1 MTHVSTAAPPSDRP
15 YPASD
20 EATLHALLER
30 VAERGPHAV
39 ALVDGAREITHDG
52 LHRRANRLAHHLRAL
67 GVGLET
73 PVAVLLERTV
83 RLPVALLAV
92 LKAGGAYLPLEITLP
107 TARLRYML
115 ADAGVR
121 LLLTDEKT
129 WDALR
134 GELTAEGWDGRVV
147 CLDRDAAQIRIH
159 PQTAPPDVAHPDSL
173 AQLIYTSGSTG
184 APKGS
189 MIPHRAIP
197 GFADRY
203 LELAAPGRQG
213 GREAWLQA
221 SSVSWDAL
229 TLELWTPLLRGA
241 CTVLYPPEP
250 GGVSAAGV
258 ARLVERHGVDVLF
271 LPPSFFGALL
281 DAAPE
286 ALARARLILV
296 GGDVFSPAEAR
307 RAVARLPRTRI
318 VNLYGPS
325 ECTVAATAY
334 ALPPTALEVGD
345 GPVPL
350 GAPVG
355 DRRVYLVDAGLRE
368 VARGG
373 TGELC
378 IGGPGVARGYRGRP
392 ALTAERFVPDPFSRV
407 PGARMYRT
415 GDTVRRTADGTLH
428 FVGRAD
434 RQVKVRGFRVEIGEV
449 EAVLA
454 SHAAVRQAAVVA
466 HGAGAA
472 RRLAA
477 YVALRDAALD
487 TPAYAPGETPV
498 DAAALA
504 AWMRERVPDYE
515 VPSTFTVMDA
525 LPLGATHKVD
535 RAALPV
541 PVAEHASSGDADP
554 GVRVGR
560 AGWTAEEA
568 AVARI
573 WAEVLGLGQVGP
585 ADEFFAIGGHSLAAA
600 QVAARVR
607 QELGAPLAAADVFA
621 HPTVAAQAR
630 RIAETVAE
638 SRASISPTIPR
649 AERGGDLPLSPGQ
662 EAVWFF
668 QQLRPGMGSY
678 TFRATVRVSGAVDA
692 EVMARTLGEI
702 VRRHEI
708 YRTTFHEVDGAPV
721 QRIHPPSP
729 VPLPLIDLSGA
740 TADAVDARV
749 REVFAAPFD
758 LANGPTVRWAL
769 LRVSADEHLLTVHE
783 HHLVHDGWSFALFL
797 RELTSIYT
805 AFAEGRPSPLAE
817 PALQWADFALWQR
830 EWLRGDQARG
840 QVEWWRR
847 ALEGVPPSLELPA
860 DRPRPEEMSFR
871 GGAHRVHLPRELY
884 AAAEAFGR
892 ARGATP
898 FMTLFAAFQ
907 ALLHRYTGE
916 TDFCVGSA
924 VAARQPP
931 ETRDMVGMVVN
942 TIPLRASLDG
952 DPGFGEV
959 LGRVRAHVVQAYAR
973 EGVPFAEIVAAAAPE
988 RSAGHLPLYQ
998 TVFSFHHAPYPR
1010 LALPGAT
1017 LRVEEGLASGW
1028 AKLDLN
1034 VIVIPRAQQGAGS
1047 EVVMIWEFAEDLF
1060 DAATVRR
1067 MIGHFQALL
1076 AGALANPGVPI
1087 SRLPLTAASETR
1099 KLLRLAGAPTAYP
1112 RESTVHALFAA
1123 QARRAP
1129 HAVAL
1134 RDGGGEMTY
1143 AALDTAS
1150 ARLAGR
1156 LRALGAG
1163 AEARVAVAMERSA
1176 AMVTAFLAALRA
1188 GAAYV
1193 PLDPSHPAERLAY
1206 VLEQSG
1212 ATVLVVRGEVPPS
1225 LAGWTGPVV
1234 RFDALMAEPADDPEF
1249 EPAPAVAQSLAC
1261 VLYTSGS
1268 TGRPKGVAIVHRAI
1282 IRVVKG
1288 ADYLQLGPADV
1299 VAQVTTPSFD
1309 VSLWEMWGA
1318 LLNGARLVVIGR
1330 EEILSPPA
1338 FARRLRED
1346 GVTALFLTPTGL
1358 RQVVAEVPDAFA
1370 GVANLLLGGEA
1381 LEAPVLRRVL
1391 EAGAPGRLLNAYGP
1405 TESTTY
1411 ASWHLVDSV
1420 APGAAT
1426 VPIGRPVSNTTL
1438 HVLDAALRPAPVG
1451 VPGEL
1456 YIGGDGLARG
1466 YLGRPAA
1473 TAERFVPDAV
1483 SGAWGARLY
1492 RTGDRAR
1499 WRADGELEYLGR
1511 LDQQVKV
1518 RGFRVEPG
1526 EIEAVLRAHPAVRDA
1541 AVVPRD
1547 DGGERWLAAYVAVD
1561 AASAEPGRSG
1571 VPAELASSDLSD
1583 LAVSLDS
1590 SVPSD
1595 ASDGAGRVDVAAL
1608 RAWCAERLPVW
1619 MVPATFTLM
1628 DALPHTASGKL
1639 DRRALPDPGLPAPA
1653 AGAGWEAPAT
1663 PTERAV
1669 AEIWSEVL
1677 SVERVGATDDL
1688 FDLGGHSLKATRI
1701 LNRIAARLGVQ
1712 LAVGQI
1718 FAHPTVRGLAARV
1731 DEQLA
1736 AAGQAEEA
1744 LLAWLETLSDED
1756 AERILAERAGG

>member
-1 MTHVSTAAPPSDRP
+1 MTHVSTALPQPGRP
-15 YPASD
+15 DSPAG

-30 VAERGPHAV
+30 VAERHPHAV
-39 ALVDGAREITHDG
+39 ALVDGAREITHHG

-73 PVAVLLERTV
+73 PVAVLLERTA

-107 TARLRYML
+107 PARLRYML

-134 GELTAEGWDGRVV
+134 DELTAEGWSGRVV
-147 CLDRDAAQIRIH
+147 CLDRDAAQIRSH
-159 PQTAPPDVAHPDSL
+159 PQTAPGEVARPESL

-197 GFADRY
+197 GFADGY
-203 LELAAPGRQG
+203 LDLAAPGRQG
-213 GREAWLQA
+213 EREVWLQA

-229 TLELWTPLLRGA
+229 TLELWMPLLRGA

-258 ARLVERHGVDVLF
+258 ARLVERHGVNVLF

-307 RAVARLPRTRI
+307 RAVERLPGTRI

-334 ALPPTALEVGD
+334 ALPPTAAEVGE
-345 GPVPL
+345 GAVPL

-355 DRRVYLVDAGLRE
+355 DRRVYLVDGALRE

-392 ALTAERFVPDPFSRV
+392 ALTAERFVPDPFSPV

-415 GDTVRRTADGTLH
+415 GDTVRGAADGTLH

-449 EAVLA
+449 EAVLG
-454 SHAAVRQAAVVA
+454 SHPAVRQAAVVA
-466 HGAGAA
+466 RGTGAA

-477 YVALRDAALD
+477 YVALRGAAGDAA
-487 TPAYAPGETPV
+487 V
-498 DAAALA
+498 DAAGLA
-504 AWMRERVPDYE
+504 GWMRERVPDYE

-535 RAALPV
+535 RAALPA
-541 PVAEHASSGDADP
+541 PVRDHASSVDTGPGD
-554 GVRVGR
+554 RVDR
-560 AGWTAEEA
+560 EGWTAEEA

-573 WAEVLGLGQVGP
+573 WAQVLGVDHVAP
-585 ADEFFAIGGHSLAAA
+585 EDEFFAIGGHSLAAA

-630 RIAETVAE
+630 RIAQAAAH
-638 SRASISPTIPR
+638 SSASPSPAIPR

-740 TADAVDARV
+740 TADDVDARV
-749 REVFAAPFD
+749 REVFAAAFD

-769 LRVSADEHLLTVHE
+769 LRVSTDEHLLTVHE

-797 RELTSIYT
+797 RELTSIYA
-805 AFAEGRPSPLAE
+805 AFAAGRPSPLAE
-817 PALQWADFALWQR
+817 PALQWAEFALWQR

-892 ARGATP
+892 ARGATA

-924 VAARQPP
+924 VAARQP

-942 TIPLRASLDG
+942 TIPLRADLSG

-959 LGRVRAHVVQAYAR
+959 LGRVHAHAVQAFAS

-988 RSAGHLPLYQ
+988 RTAGHLPLYG
-998 TVFSFHHAPYPR
+998 TVFSFHHAPYPE
-1010 LALPGAT
+1010 LALPGVT

-1034 VIVIPRAQQGAGS
+1034 VIVIPRAQQGAGD

-1076 AGALANPGVPI
+1076 AAALADPHVPI

-1099 KLLRLAGAPTAYP
+1099 KLLRLAGAPTPYP
-1112 RESTVHALFAA
+1112 SESTVHELFAA
-1123 QARRAP
+1123 QARRTP
-1129 HAVAL
+1129 HAVAV

-1143 AALDTAS
+1143 AALDAAS
-1150 ARLAGR
+1150 ARLGQR

-1176 AMVTAFLAALRA
+1176 AMVTAFLATLRA

-1212 ATVLVVRGEVPPS
+1212 ASVLVVRDEVPPS
-1225 LAGWTGPVV
+1225 LAAWAGPVV
-1234 RFDALMAEPADDPEF
+1234 RFDALMASGEDEDPAL

-1282 IRVVKG
+1282 VRVVKN
-1288 ADYLQLGPADV
+1288 ADYLQLGPGDV
-1299 VAQVTTPSFD
+1299 VAQITTPSFD

-1318 LLNGARLVVIGR
+1318 LLNGARLVLIGR

-1338 FARRLRED
+1338 FARRLREE

-1381 LEAPVLRRVL
+1381 LEGPVLRRLL

-1499 WRADGELEYLGR
+1499 WRASGELEYLGR

-1547 DGGERWLAAYVAVD
+1547 DGGERWLAAYLSVQGASDKSDAVD
-1561 AASAEPGRSG
+1561 GSNGALDRSNAAGGQDEPG
-1571 VPAELASSDLSD
+1571 SSDLAD
-1583 LAVSLDS
+1583 G
-1590 SVPSD
+1590 
-1595 ASDGAGRVDVAAL
+1595 SDGGDVVDAAAL

-1619 MVPATFTLM
+1619 MVPATFTLL

-1639 DRRALPDPGLPAPA
+1639 DRRALPDPGAPAPA
-1653 AGAGWEAPAT
+1653 AGTGWEAPAT
-1663 PTERAV
+1663 PTERVV
-1669 AEIWSEVL
+1669 AEIWGEVL

-1688 FDLGGHSLKATRI
+1688 FELGGHSLKATRI

-1736 AAGQAEEA
+1736 ADGQQEEA

>member
-1 MTHVSTAAPPSDRP
+1 MTHVSTAPPHSPTELAPS
-15 YPASD
+15 AGS
-20 EATLHALLER
+20 TLHALLER
-30 VAERGPHAV
+30 VAERNPHAV
-39 ALVDGAREITHDG
+39 ALIDAAGETTHHG
-52 LHRRANRLAHHLRAL
+52 LHRRANRLAHHLRGQ

-73 PVAVLLERTV
+73 PVAVLLERTAH
-83 RLPVALLAV
+83 LPVALLAV

-107 TARLRYML
+107 PARLRYML

-121 LLLTDEKT
+121 LLLTDAAT

-147 CLDRDAAQIRIH
+147 CLDRDAAQIRDH
-159 PQTAPPDVAHPDSL
+159 PETAPGEAASPGSL

-197 GFADRY
+197 GFADAY
-203 LELAAPGRQG
+203 LELAAPGREG
-213 GREAWLQA
+213 EPEVWLQA

-229 TLELWTPLLRGA
+229 TLELWMPLLRGA
-241 CTVLYPPEP
+241 CTVLYPPGP

-281 DAAPE
+281 EAAPE

-307 RAVARLPRTRI
+307 RAVERLPRTRI
-318 VNLYGPS
+318 VNVYGPS
-325 ECTVAATAY
+325 ECTVAATTY
-334 ALPPTALEVGD
+334 ALPASAAEMGD

-355 DRRVYLVDAGLRE
+355 DRRVHLVDAGVRP
-368 VARGG
+368 VAHGG

-392 ALTAERFVPDPFSRV
+392 ALTAERFVPDPFSPV

-449 EAVLA
+449 EAVLGT
-454 SHAAVRQAAVVA
+454 HPAVRQAAVVA
-466 HGAGAA
+466 RGTGAA

-477 YVALRDAALD
+477 YVSLRDASA
-487 TPAYAPGETPV
+487 

-504 AWMRERVPDYE
+504 AWMRERVPEYE

-541 PVAEHASSGDADP
+541 PADEAASFGADADAD
-554 GVRVGR
+554 GG
-560 AGWTAEEA
+560 GWTAEEA

-573 WAEVLGLGQVGP
+573 WAEVLGVERVEPG
-585 ADEFFAIGGHSLAAA
+585 DEFFALGGHSLAAA

-607 QELGAPLAAADVFA
+607 QELGAPLAVADVFA
-621 HPTVAAQAR
+621 HPTVAEQAR
-630 RIAETVAE
+630 RIAQAASE
-638 SRASISPTIPR
+638 SSAPAPATIPR
-649 AERGGDLPLSPGQ
+649 AARGGDLPLSPGQ

-678 TFRATVRVSGAVDA
+678 TFRATLRITGAVDA
-692 EVMARTLGEI
+692 EVMARTVTEI

-729 VPLPLIDLSGA
+729 VPLPLVDLSDA
-740 TADAVDARV
+740 TGDEVDARV

-758 LANGPTVRWAL
+758 LANGPTARWAL
-769 LRVSADEHLLTVHE
+769 LRIADGEHLLSVHE

-797 RELTSIYT
+797 RELTSIYA
-805 AFAEGRPSPLAE
+805 AFAGGRPSPLAE
-817 PALQWADFALWQR
+817 PALQWADFAVWQR
-830 EWLRGDQARG
+830 EWLRGDEARG

-847 ALEGVPPSLELPA
+847 TLDGVPPSLELPA

-871 GGAHRVHLPRELY
+871 GGAHRVRLPRELY

-931 ETRDMVGMVVN
+931 ETREMVGMVVN
-942 TIPLRASLDG
+942 TIPLRADLSG

-959 LGRVRAHVVQAYAR
+959 LERVHAHVVQAYAR
-973 EGVPFAEIVAAAAPE
+973 EGVPFAEIVAAAAPG
-988 RSAGHLPLYQ
+988 RSTGHLPLYQ
-998 TVFSFHHAPYPR
+998 AAFSFHHAPYPD
-1010 LALPGAT
+1010 LVLPGAT
-1017 LRVEEGLASGW
+1017 LRVEEGLESGW

-1047 EVVMIWEFAEDLF
+1047 DVVMIWEFAEDLF
-1060 DAATVRR
+1060 DAETVRR
-1067 MIGHFQALL
+1067 MIGHFQVLL
-1076 AGALANPGVPI
+1076 AGALADPCAPI
-1087 SRLPLTAASETR
+1087 SHLPLTDAGEAR
-1099 KLLRLAGAPTAYP
+1099 LLLLLAGSPTPYP
-1112 RESTVHALFAA
+1112 REATVHGLFAV
-1123 QARRAP
+1123 QARRTP
-1129 HAVAL
+1129 DAVAV
-1134 RDGGGEMTY
+1134 RDAGGETTY

-1150 ARLAGR
+1150 ARLARR
-1156 LRALGAG
+1156 LCALGAG
-1163 AEARVAVAMERSA
+1163 AESRVAVAMERSA

-1193 PLDPSHPAERLAY
+1193 PLDPTHPAERLAY
-1206 VLEQSG
+1206 VLEQS
-1212 ATVLVVRGEVPPS
+1212 AASVLVVSGEVPPS
-1225 LAGWTGPVV
+1225 LAAWTGPVI
-1234 RFDALMAEPADDPEF
+1234 RFDALMAEPEDADAF
-1249 EPAPAVAQSLAC
+1249 EPSPAVAQSLAC

-1282 IRVVKG
+1282 VRVVKD

-1309 VSLWEMWGA
+1309 VSLWEIWGS
-1318 LLNGARLVVIGR
+1318 LLNGARLVVAGR
-1330 EEILSPPA
+1330 EEILSPPT
-1338 FARRLRED
+1338 FARWLREE

-1358 RQVVAEVPDAFA
+1358 RQIVAEVPDAFA
-1370 GVANLLLGGEA
+1370 GVASLLLGGEA
-1381 LEAPVLRRVL
+1381 LEGPVLRRVL

-1411 ASWHLVDSV
+1411 ASWHRVDAV

-1438 HVLDAALRPAPVG
+1438 HVLDAALRPAPLG

-1466 YLGRPAA
+1466 YLGRPGA
-1473 TAERFVPDAV
+1473 TAERFVPDPV
-1483 SGAWGARLY
+1483 SGTPGARLY
-1492 RTGDRAR
+1492 QTGDRAR
-1499 WRADGELEYLGR
+1499 WRSDAVLEYLGR
-1511 LDQQVKV
+1511 FDQQVKV

-1526 EIEAVLRAHPAVRDA
+1526 EVEAVLRRHPAVRDA
-1541 AVVPRD
+1541 AVVPRG
-1547 DGGERWLAAYVAVD
+1547 DGGERWLAAYLSVDDASAGGSDDGSDGGSDRVGTVD
-1561 AASAEPGRSG
+1561 A
-1571 VPAELASSDLSD
+1571 
-1583 LAVSLDS
+1583 
-1590 SVPSD
+1590 
-1595 ASDGAGRVDVAAL
+1595 AAL
-1608 RAWCAERLPVW
+1608 RAWCAGRLPAW
-1619 MVPATFTLM
+1619 MVPATFTVM
-1628 DALPHTASGKL
+1628 DALPHTSSGKL
-1639 DRRALPDPGLPAPA
+1639 DRRALPDPGPPAT
-1653 AGAGWEAPAT
+1653 AGAAGWEAPAT
-1663 PTERAV
+1663 ATEREV
-1669 AEIWSEVL
+1669 AGIWSEVL
-1677 SVERVGATDDL
+1677 GVERVGATDDL

-1701 LNRIAARLGVQ
+1701 LNHVGARLGVR
-1712 LAVGQI
+1712 LSVGTI

-1736 AAGQAEEA
+1736 LAAAAEEA

-1756 AERILAERAGG
+1756 AERMLAERARG